1 MKKSLLAL
9 AFAAPVLAQNPPVTP
24 PTNQAPTATPTIPA
38 KWDVSA
44 KHGTSKDLEFDTN
57 VGTWMS
63 LDLSPDGATI
73 VFDLLGDIYTMPVSG
88 GTATLILT
96 GPAYESQPRFSPD
109 GRRIAFSSDR
119 DGLMNLWT
127 MDLTG
132 HDLRQVS
139 REREREVSNPA
150 WTPDGQYIVGR
161 KHFRNTRS
169 LGAGEMW
176 LYHTAG
182 GNGLKLTDRRNWE
195 QAHSALD

>member
-1 MKKSLLAL
+1 MTRSYLSALAL
-9 AFAAPVLAQNPPVTP
+9 AAFASTAVAQNPPVAP

-63 LDLSPDGATI
+63 LDLSPDGSTI
-73 VFDLLGDIYTMPVSG
+73 VFDLLGDIYTMPAAG
-88 GTATLILT
+88 GTATLVLT

-127 MDLTG
+127 MDLTSG
-132 HDLRQVS
+132 DCDVR
-139 REREREVSNPA
+139 
-150 WTPDGQYIVGR
+150 
-161 KHFRNTRS
+161 RNAVES
-169 LGAGEMW
+169 LG
-176 LYHTAG
+176 
-182 GNGLKLTDRRNWE
+182 KLGDRR
-195 QAHSALD
+195 ALDEIRSAKKKDEAETPWYKPSCLGGLAKDAEAQILARK